1 MTSEAQRKKD
11 EATKILKDLADAVES
26 DSPPTHE
33 EWMDAVQRA
42 RDLLLSLIVEL
53 EVEP

>member
-42 RDLLLSLIVEL
+42 RDLLLSLIVDL